1 MWKQHYEKMTVGG
14 DQPFFRKQAFLHSSS
29 LLHEM
34 NAVMQ
39 YAAAQTAPYDFKPK
53 ANQGVTVRRADASR
67 RKIRTC

>member
-14 DQPFFRKQAFLHSSS
+14 DHNQPLFRKQAFLHSSS

-39 YAAAQTAPYDFKPK
+39 Y
-53 ANQGVTVRRADASR
+53 VADADRALRFQAEGESGR
-67 RKIRTC
+67 YRAES